1 MNSSGKKG
9 VLFMLDRVH
18 TIKKRLSYQRLP
30 LYIYRV
36 LLLFSTPVFSSQT
49 FVAVVTPFSVFFSS
63 FKQFFSFSRI
73 LLHYRSV
80 TNFTLQET
88 LEVFPVRFFA
98 IQLERI
104 LAFFFQSRVVTPQ
117 VPVTALNSL
126 FFSFLAL
133 THTGFQTVVDTW
145 SVSDDQ

>member
-18 TIKKRLSYQRLP
+18 TIKKTVIFYKITF
-30 LYIYRV
+30 YIYRV

-73 LLHYRSV
+73 LFHYRSE

-88 LEVFPVRFFA
+88 LEIFPVRFFA
-98 IQLERI
+98 IQLEWV

-117 VPVTALNSL
+117 VPVTAL
-126 FFSFLAL
+126 
-133 THTGFQTVVDTW
+133 
-145 SVSDDQ
+145 